1 MGIEIELTE
10 AQRRLAEL
18 IDSLKGGGE
27 ILIIRD
33 GQPVARLLP
42 VDEVGPDRVPGSAKD
57 MFAVPDDFDAP
68 LDEFCEYV

>member
-1 MGIEIELTE
+1 MEDAAVGIEIELAE
-10 AQRRLAEL
+10 AQMRLAEL

-42 VDEVGPDRVPGSAKD
+42 VDEVGPDRVPGSAKGPVRRARQ
-57 MFAVPDDFDAP
+57 F
-68 LDEFCEYV
+68 